1 MAKNCLVFITVL
13 IGQQD
18 QFQGHMHRTYMYG
31 TTDGGTSAVVAP
43 RADRNDRNRYWY
55 TDRAYYGDA
64 GNGTPRV
71 GDETRP
77 MNLSI
82 KVWQRIS

>member
-1 MAKNCLVFITVL
+1 MAV
-13 IGQQD
+13 
-18 QFQGHMHRTYMYG
+18 
-31 TTDGGTSAVVAP
+31 P
-43 RADRNDRNRYWY
+43 RADENDRNRYWY
-55 TDRAYYGDA
+55 TDKSYYGDA